1 MLACDHPQIQSTP
14 PQEFAFDAAVT
25 GLAYLAEGTLAAGLG
40 DGSVRLISSGDASP
54 RTVQSHREGAAV
66 LALVT
71 DIDGAAVLTGGDD
84 GRVARTDTRGEVTV
98 LAEFPR
104 RQADVL
110 AVSPSGG
117 LRAAAVGR
125 EVRLLDR
132 TGEMVGAAA
141 DHPSTVT
148 GLAFNLKGKRLAVSH
163 YGGATLRWTGKLD
176 QGATKLECRGS
187 HIGITWSPDGT
198 TVLTAMQERELHGWR
213 LTDHKTMSMAGY
225 GAKVRSM
232 DWLRRPMTLATSGG
246 DCVFAWR
253 FTGGGPMGKPPLE
266 IGSGLGRLVTSVAVT
281 QRSRLSLPDLTKGRS
296 SFARC
301 LGKKRLCACA
311 GRIGSGLPRWPGR
324 VMAPAWLPVQRR
336 APSRFSTCQRASLP
350 DGVPAP
356 PHHRYDQGRGE
367 PNRDRVHTCPVRAI
381 MQKLSS

>member
-1 MLACDHPQIQSTP
+1 MLACDNPQIQSTP
-14 PQEFAFDAAVT
+14 PQVFAFDAAVT
-25 GLAYLAEGTLAAGLG
+25 GLAFLAEGTLATGLG
-40 DGSVRLISSGDASP
+40 DGSVRLIPPGDAASP
-54 RTVQSHREGAAV
+54 RTIQPHREGAAV

-132 TGEMVGAAA
+132 TGETVGAAA

-148 GLAFNLKGKRLAVSH
+148 GLAFNPKGKRLAVSH

-176 QGATKLECRGS
+176 QGATKLEWRGS

-246 DCVFAWR
+246 DCVFAWS
-253 FTGGGPMGKPPLE
+253 FTRGGAMGKPALE
-266 IGSGLGRLVTSVAVT
+266 VGSGLGRLVTSVAVHPKNPIVAAGFDEG
-281 QRSRLSLPDLTKGRS
+281 QVIVCALSRQEKVV
-296 SFARC
+296 
-301 LGKKRLCACA
+301 RL
-311 GRIGSGLPRWPGR
+311 RWPDWER
-324 VMAPAWLPVQRR
+324 VTALAW
-336 APSRFSTCQRASLP
+336 SRDGNRLAVGTETGAISLF
-350 DGVPAP
+350 D
-356 PHHRYDQGRGE
+356 
-367 PNRDRVHTCPVRAI
+367 
-381 MQKLSS
+381 LSKGLSA